1 MKQRHEEE
9 HVTVLLQVLAS
20 YINPN
25 DEGENELK
33 EDVFPENFCELLAQS
48 ALLPAISSYLRNDS
62 GTSLLFIKVQIFY
75 SKNFSGLRK
84 KSECKVQFS

>member
-1 MKQRHEEE
+1 MKQRNEEE

-25 DEGENELK
+25 DEGDYELQ
-33 EDVFPENFCELLAQS
+33 EDVLPSNFQELLAQS

-62 GTSLLFIKVQIFY
+62 GMLRFSLICI
-75 SKNFSGLRK
+75 
-84 KSECKVQFS
+84 